1 MLKLLL
7 SIIVDSILNV
17 IFDINK
23 PFHLQIWKNLS
34 ELYYYN
40 ITRIVFMVF
49 RLFSATNRP
58 TGGYQ
63 KLMFY

>member
-7 SIIVDSILNV
+7 SIIVDSILNA

-23 PFHLQIWKNLS
+23 SFHLQIWKNLS
-34 ELYYYN
+34 ELYCYN

-58 TGGYQ
+58 TSAYQ
-63 KLMFY
+63 KLM

>member
-1 MLKLLL
+1 MLKLLI
-7 SIIVDSILNV
+7 SIIVDSILNA

-23 PFHLQIWKNLS
+23 SFDLQIWKNLS
-34 ELYYYN
+34 ELYYYD
-40 ITRIVFMVF
+40 ITSMVF

-63 KLMFY
+63 KLML